1 MKFFLGLAMFVE
13 GKLHRTIE
21 ASNDFTR
28 VTIIDQTALPF
39 KFNLVDLKSLEDVVE
54 AIKLM
59 KVRGA
64 PLIGVTSA
72 FGIAL
77 AMNDDPSDKS
87 LMEAAFFLKESRP
100 TAVNLAWAVNKILEH
115 LKVYDNNQ
123 RAKAAWLYANQLAE
137 DDIKTNM
144 NIGRAG
150 LPLLK
155 KIKSS
160 PVNILTHCNAGWLAT
175 IDHGTALSPI
185 YQAVEDGIDIH
196 VWVDETRPRNQGMNL
211 TAWELSQAK
220 IPHTMISDNTGGLI
234 MQQNTVD
241 CVIVGA
247 DRISMDGQVC
257 NKIGTYLKALAAKA
271 HNIPFYVAAPLS
283 TIDKNF
289 MGEHQLFEIECR
301 DPDELLKIK
310 GLNSDGIISEVKI
323 GLSNAYNPAFDVT
336 PPEYISKI
344 ICEKGSYNP
353 GSIGTLL
360 L

>member
-1 MKFFLGLAMFVE
+1 MVVE
-13 GKLHRTIE
+13 GKSHRTIE
-21 ASNDFTR
+21 ASSDLTR

-39 KFNLVDLKSLEDVVE
+39 KFKLIELKSLKDVIQ
-54 AIKLM
+54 AIKFM

-77 AMNDDPSDKS
+77 EMNNDPSDQS
-87 LMEAAFFLKESRP
+87 LMDAAFALKESRP
-100 TAVNLAWAVNKILEH
+100 TAVNLAWAVEKMLEH
-115 LKVYDNNQ
+115 LKTINAKD
-123 RAKAAWLYANQLAE
+123 RAKTAWFYANQLAE
-137 DDIKTNM
+137 DDIKTNI

-155 KIKSS
+155 QIKSS
-160 PVNILTHCNAGWLAT
+160 PLNILTHCNAGWLAT
-175 IDHGTALSPI
+175 IDNGTALSPI
-185 YQAVEDGIDIH
+185 YQAVEEGIDIH

-211 TAWELSQAK
+211 TAWELTQAK
-220 IPHTMISDNTGGLI
+220 IPHTIISDNTGGLL
-234 MQQNTVD
+234 MQQNKVD

-247 DRISMDGQVC
+247 DRISIDGQVC

-271 HNIPFYVAAPLS
+271 HDIPFYVAAPLS
-283 TIDKNF
+283 TVDKKFIGKN
-289 MGEHQLFEIECR
+289 QPFEIECR
-301 DPDELLKIK
+301 DPNELLRIK

-323 GLSNAYNPAFDVT
+323 GMSNAYNPAFDIT

-353 GSIGTLL
+353 DSIGALL